1 MCFDAAVSFEP
12 VALEVAAPHRVP
24 AVCFV
29 PRDANAQTPLLLF
42 GHGANLS
49 KDDPI
54 MQTIAKGFARAVPA
68 VVVLVDFPAHGER
81 ADATWST
88 RDAETAVQATM
99 EDDALPQQLADEWRA
114 VVAAARRHTPGR
126 VGYVGFSMG
135 AVHGFSTVGL
145 VDDIEAAAFVVG
157 GLFLR
162 GWPDARRNEVRN
174 TIIRN
179 GIGKLGD
186 REVLMCNMTRDE
198 HFPIDLAIEAFEL
211 VPGPKR
217 MHVYEGTHVDVG
229 PEAVESVVAFFRR
242 TLS

>member
-1 MCFDAAVSFEP
+1 VAFEP
-12 VALEVAAPHRVP
+12 VVLDVAGPPRVP

-29 PRDANAQTPLLLF
+29 PRDTDVRTPLLVF

-54 MQTIAKGFARAVPA
+54 MQTIAKGLARAIPA
-68 VVVLVDFPAHGER
+68 VVALVDFPAHGER
-81 ADATWST
+81 ADASWSE
-88 RDAETAVQATM
+88 RDAEVAVQATM

-114 VVAAARRHTPGR
+114 VIAAARQHTEGR

-135 AVHGFSTVGL
+135 AVHGFATVGL
-145 VDDIEAAAFVVG
+145 VDEIEAAAFVVG

-162 GWPDARRNEVRN
+162 DWPDARRNDVRN
-174 TIIRN
+174 TIIRD
-179 GIGKLGD
+179 GIGKLGE
-186 REVLMCNMTRDE
+186 REVLMCNMARDE

-229 PEAVESVVAFFRR
+229 PEAVESVIAFFRR